1 MKQTT
6 TLQAFNFHLF
16 SKEEEV
22 TKIDVSQAKVGDPC
36 PSCGTGLTA
45 EKGIE
50 VGHIFKL
57 GQKYSKAFDI
67 TVLNDKGKAT
77 ITTMGCYGI
86 GVNRC
91 MATVI
96 EQCNDEKGIFWPISI
111 APFTVCLVSIAK
123 NPDDI
128 AKIESIYDSLVSAGI
143 EVLWDDRDLGP
154 GFKFKDSELIG
165 FPIRITLGKGFL
177 EKNEITILNRK
188 SMEEETIHF
197 TTNEDLVKNIQK
209 KIHTLEEEL
218 QTGVSLAGT

>member
-1 MKQTT
+1 MDHHIAGIQISK
-6 TLQAFNFHLF
+6 FF
-16 SKEEEV
+16 KEEEV

-36 PSCGTGLTA
+36 PNCGTGLTA

-77 ITTMGCYGI
+77 VTTMGCYGI

-96 EQCNDEKGIFWPISI
+96 EQCNDDKGIYWPISI

-128 AKIESIYDSLVSAGI
+128 SKIESIYNALVAAGI

-165 FPIRITLGKGFL
+165 FPIRLTLGKGFL
-177 EKNEITILNRK
+177 EKGEITILDRK
-188 SMEEETIHF
+188 SMTEETVNF
-197 TTNEDLVKNIQK
+197 TTNEDLIVKLQNQIRGLQE
-209 KIHTLEEEL
+209 TLEKAVE
-218 QTGVSLAGT
+218 QVGT